1 MAGAHVLFL
10 TQHYPPEAAPT
21 GQLLAELAEDLIAR
35 GFRVTVLAGR
45 TSYGVVDANG
55 RTDHHERSGNLEVIR
70 TFSTR
75 FSRTSSLGRVINWLS
90 YPLSSLVRGTIGIGR
105 PDLVVA
111 YTAPPTAPMAGFLL
125 ALRWRA
131 KFVLYVQDVYPDI
144 AVAVGALRSGILTR
158 IWGFLNR
165 FAYRRSNAVLA
176 LGDCMAARLR
186 SKGVPNNKI
195 AVVHN
200 WADGER
206 LNPMVNQ
213 ENILKE
219 AWGLNDRFVVLYSG
233 NLGMAHDFGPVCGA
247 LGRLMPYQDRLA
259 FLFVGEGVRR
269 RQLEEFV
276 QQERLEGLVQFRDYV
291 PQDQLPLS
299 LGLGDAGLV
308 TTLEGTE
315 GLVVPSK
322 LYSYLAMG
330 KPVLAVSG
338 RSNEVSDIVQEAR
351 CGFVIRTAEE
361 LVRAVETL
369 MTDPSMC
376 EEMGQRARTVFEE
389 RFERRCATARLGD
402 IFERVVVEGVPC
414 PNGR

>member
-21 GQLLAELAEDLIAR
+21 GQLLAELAEDLIAQ

-45 TSYGVVDANG
+45 TSYSVVDDDG
-55 RTDHHERSGNLEVIR
+55 RTGHHERSGDLEIIR

-75 FSRTSSLGRVINWLS
+75 FPRTSTLGRILNWLS
-90 YPLSSLVRGTIGIGR
+90 YPISSFLRGTMRIRR

-111 YTAPPTAPMAGFLL
+111 YSAPPTAPAAGLLL

-131 KFVLYVQDVYPDI
+131 KFVLYVQDIYPDI
-144 AVAVGALRSGILTR
+144 AVAVGALRSGIFTR
-158 IWGFLNR
+158 IWGFLNG

-186 SKGVPNNKI
+186 GKGVPNDRI
-195 AVVHN
+195 VVVHN

-206 LNPMVNQ
+206 LNPMPGR
-213 ENILKE
+213 ENSLRE

-233 NLGMAHDFGPVCGA
+233 NLGMAHDFGPVCAA
-247 LGRLMPYQDRLA
+247 LGKLISYRDRLA
-259 FLFVGEGVRR
+259 FLFIGDGVRR
-269 RQLEEFV
+269 RQLEGFV
-276 QQERLEGLVQFRDYV
+276 QREHLEDLVQFRDYV
-291 PQDQLPLS
+291 PQDQLSQS

-338 RSNEVSDIVQEAR
+338 RSNEVSEIVQSAQ

-361 LVRAVETL
+361 LVGAIEAL
-369 MTDPSMC
+369 MADPGMC

-389 RFERRCATARLGD
+389 RFERRSATARIGEV
-402 IFERVVVEGVPC
+402 FERVVMEGVPC
-414 PNGR
+414 PDGR